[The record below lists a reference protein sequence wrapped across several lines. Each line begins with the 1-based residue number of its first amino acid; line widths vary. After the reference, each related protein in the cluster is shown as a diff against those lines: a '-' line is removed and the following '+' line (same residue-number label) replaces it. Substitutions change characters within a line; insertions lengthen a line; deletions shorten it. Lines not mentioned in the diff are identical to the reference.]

1 MGEKQEKVWVVMRCE
16 FDFPESTYEMRL
28 GPAIPV
34 KVFDDRKDARKYV
47 SLQNKRSRKYLYDLT
62 GVKKG

>member
-1 MGEKQEKVWVVMRCE
+1 MGEKQEKVWVVFRYTKA
-16 FDFPESTYEMRL
+16 DSDGHY
-28 GPAIPV
+28 GDNWPV

-47 SLQNKRSRKYLYDLT
+47 EFSNKRSRRWVYQLV